1 MSLYLASV
9 TLHLLAAIF
18 WLGGMF
24 FLGIVGAPALAGLDT
39 DLRRRLFRE
48 IGMRF
53 RRAGWVAIAILLLTG
68 IVNLRFRG
76 LLAPALHGGRDFWL
90 TPIGQILA
98 WKLGLVL
105 AMVTIGVM
113 HDFWLGPLSGELDA
127 GSREHL
133 RVRTLVARLGRLNA
147 VLGIPVVYFAVR
159 LIRG

>member
-1 MSLYLASV
+1 MYPVSV
-9 TLHLLAAIF
+9 TLHVLAAIF

-39 DLRRRLFRE
+39 DLRRRVFKE

-53 RRAGWVAIAILLLTG
+53 RGAGWVAIAVLLVTG

-76 LLAPALHGGRDFWL
+76 LLSAALHGGRDFWL

-105 AMVTIGVM
+105 TMVTIGAV
-113 HDFWLGPLSGELDA
+113 HDFWLGPLSGELKA
-127 GSREHL
+127 GSKKHL
-133 RVRTLVARLGRLNA
+133 RVRAIVSRLGRLNA
-147 VLGIPVVYFAVR
+147 VLGVLVVYFAVR

>member
-1 MSLYLASV
+1 MYLASV

-39 DLRRRLFRE
+39 DRRRRLFKE
-48 IGMRF
+48 IGLRF
-53 RRAGWVAIAILLLTG
+53 RGPGWLAIASLLITG
-68 IVNLRFRG
+68 VANLRFRG
-76 LLAPALHGGRDFWL
+76 LLAPAFHGGRDFWT
-90 TPIGQILA
+90 TPIGQVLA
-98 WKLGLVL
+98 WKLVLVL
-105 AMVTIGVM
+105 AMVTIGAV

-127 GSREHL
+127 GSKEHI

-147 VLGIPVVYFAVR
+147 VLGILVVYFATR

>member
-1 MSLYLASV
+1 MYLASV
-9 TLHLLAAIF
+9 TLHVLAAIF

-39 DLRRRLFRE
+39 DLRLRLFKE

-53 RRAGWVAIAILLLTG
+53 RGAGWVAIAILLVTG
-68 IVNLRFRG
+68 IANLRFRG
-76 LLAPALHGGRDFWL
+76 LLTPALHGGRDFWL

-105 AMVTIGVM
+105 ARVTIGAV
-113 HDFWLGPLSGELDA
+113 HDFWLGPLASELDA
-127 GSREHL
+127 GSKKHL

-147 VLGIPVVYFAVR
+147 VLGILVVYFATR

>member
-1 MSLYLASV
+1 MYLASV

-24 FLGIVGAPALAGLDT
+24 FLGIVAAPALAGLDT
-39 DLRRRLFRE
+39 DLRRRLFKE
-48 IGMRF
+48 IGLRF
-53 RRAGWVAIAILLLTG
+53 RGPGWVAIAVLLVTG

-90 TPIGQILA
+90 TPIGQTLA

-105 AMVTIGVM
+105 TMVTIGAV

-127 GSREHL
+127 GSKEHL
-133 RVRTLVARLGRLNA
+133 RVRALVARLGRLNA
-147 VLGIPVVYFAVR
+147 VLGILVVYFAVR

>member
-1 MSLYLASV
+1 MYHASV

-39 DLRRRLFRE
+39 DLRRRLFKE
-48 IGMRF
+48 IGLRF
-53 RRAGWVAIAILLLTG
+53 RGPGWVAIAVLVTTG

-76 LLAPALHGGRDFWL
+76 LLAPALHGGLDFWL
-90 TPIGQILA
+90 TPIGKILA

-105 AMVTIGVM
+105 AMVTIGAA
-113 HDFWLGPLSGELDA
+113 HDFWLGPLAGKLASGSK
-127 GSREHL
+127 GQI
-133 RVRTLVARLGRLNA
+133 RVRTLVSRLGRLNA
-147 VLGIPVVYFAVR
+147 VLGILVVYFATR